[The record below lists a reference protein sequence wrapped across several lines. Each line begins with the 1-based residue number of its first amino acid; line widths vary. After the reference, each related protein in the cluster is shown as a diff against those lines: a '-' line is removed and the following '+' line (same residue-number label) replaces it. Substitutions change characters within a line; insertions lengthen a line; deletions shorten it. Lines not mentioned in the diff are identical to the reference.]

1 MAREGI
7 QVEVEDGFA
16 RIEFLDRSLRG
27 KSLAALLA
35 VAGPGMIDVDTSG
48 TRKTY
53 IVPESIAAQAG
64 LIEAEPEP
72 AKPAKAPARRTRKPA
87 ADK

>member
-16 RIEFLDRSLRG
+16 RVEFLDSRLRG
-27 KSLAALLA
+27 KGIAALLA

-64 LIEAEPEP
+64 FIGPPPEVE
-72 AKPAKAPARRTRKPA
+72 KPKARRTRKPT